1 MKNSYKQQI
10 ALRLTSVTALIIL
23 VVFGIIYAVV
33 QVTVVS
39 SIDRELQLETDKH
52 KSQIFIV
59 DGEIRFSHK
68 DEWQEQEHTQ
78 LQLNPIF
85 IEIVDLT
92 GESMDRS
99 PNLRENHLSFF
110 PERAGSGEAW
120 VHRSGSSEMRQMQI
134 PLMNG
139 SQKEGYL
146 LVAKSYEDISVL
158 LTNLR
163 NVLLILYPGILISVF
178 LVMRYH
184 ADRSIEPIRSIIKK
198 ANQITQNNLN
208 ERIPLIKPNDEIGQ
222 LSIAINKLLDR
233 LESALKR
240 EKQFTSDASHELR
253 TPLAVLRGTL
263 EVLIR
268 KPRSQEEYIQKIQTA
283 LQSIDKMTAITDQ
296 LLALARAELGKMTDL
311 EECELN
317 TFCQEYADE
326 KAEQS
331 GRRIIWE
338 SEFESPFFIQTNE
351 KALRLIL
358 NNLTDNALKYSENNT
373 PVLVKLCPGEL
384 GMELKVVDQ
393 GVGISEE
400 NRERIFDPF
409 FREKE
414 ENGDARPGT
423 GLGLAIVKK
432 VATEMDLQIKVT
444 SQKNQGSTFAIIFP
458 AALQS

>member
-10 ALRLTSVTALIIL
+10 ALRLTAVTALIIL

-268 KPRSQEEYIQKIQTA
+268 KPRSQEEYVQKIQTA

-338 SEFESPFFIQTNE
+338 SEFESPVFIQTNE

-373 PVLVKLCPGEL
+373 PVLVKLCPGVL

-414 ENGDARPGT
+414 ENVEARPGT

>member
-1 MKNSYKQQI
+1 MRNSYKQQI
-10 ALRLTSVTALIIL
+10 ALRLTGVTALIIL
-23 VVFGIIYAVV
+23 LVFAIIYVV
-33 QVTVVS
+33 VRVTVVS

-68 DEWQEQEHTQ
+68 DEWQEQEHSQ
-78 LQLNPIF
+78 IQLNPIF
-85 IEIVDLT
+85 IEIVDKG

-99 PNLRENHLSFF
+99 PNLRENHLDFF
-110 PERAGSGEAW
+110 PQKAGSGEAW
-120 VHRSGSSEMRQMQI
+120 THRTGARELRQMQI

-139 SQKEGYL
+139 AQKEGYL
-146 LVAKSYEDISVL
+146 LVAKSFEDIRTL

-163 NVLLILYPGILISVF
+163 NILLLLYPGILISVF

-184 ADRSIEPIRSIIKK
+184 ADKSIEPIRAIINKT
-198 ANQITQNNLN
+198 NLITQSNLN

-222 LSIAINKLLDR
+222 LSSSINSLLNR

-268 KPRSQEEYIQKIQTA
+268 KPRTQEEYVEKIQTS
-283 LQSIDKMTAITDQ
+283 LKSIDRMTSITDQ
-296 LLALARAELGKMTDL
+296 LLALARADVGKL
-311 EECELN
+311 HEVEECELMA
-317 TFCQEYADE
+317 FCEEFVTE
-326 KAEQS
+326 KSQQT
-331 GRRIIWE
+331 GRN
-338 SEFESPFFIQTNE
+338 IQLAYELGMPIFVKTNE

-358 NNLTDNALKYSENNT
+358 NNLLGNALKYSEAES
-373 PVLVKLCPGEL
+373 PVI
-384 GMELKVVDQ
+384 LKVSKPESGVKIEVIDQ
-393 GVGISEE
+393 GVGIAEE
-400 NRERIFDPF
+400 NLGRIFDPF

-414 ENGDARPGT
+414 DYSEGKQGN

-432 VATEMDLQIKVT
+432 ISDELGLTIQVF
-444 SQKNQGSTFAIIFP
+444 SRKNEGSTFSVGFP
-458 AALQS
+458 TDFQS